1 MNKKYNKFILESIN
15 NKFNELNNLKDTIKI
30 INKKNEDNIFK
41 DLSISI
47 NEEINEHM
55 IKYHNFCR
63 KLINKDIKKIYK
75 KINKK

>member
-1 MNKKYNKFILESIN
+1 MNKKYNKFILESIK

-47 NEEINEHM
+47 NEEINEYI

-63 KLINKDIKKIYK
+63 KLINKDIKNKYK
-75 KINKK
+75 KLNKK